1 MQHKSLAVLSLVIAE
16 GECPYETLYQLYRTS
31 KKLSS
36 CFEHQVNFHVG
47 PTTLLRGGSGLFAT
61 NNKEEWKILFNCY
74 ANRLRFYRAASW
86 TQGKVAFTLANMLI
100 AYGYVDLCH
109 RFMLSTGFH
118 YHDIVWGLYMS
129 GSDEVFSACQ
139 TLYGNDIRTMWHRT
153 DPIPP
158 FFGNDLMLATWWALR
173 DRLAFV
179 RDCIA
184 VRSVPGIQWLLDNT
198 QYDSFG
204 ILVSSIHWGEP
215 QIKEVVSFMDEECRK
230 WNHPISATLRTAMI
244 EHFHKYLVDMPL
256 KQKTFSRRR
265 WPKAKR
271 RAERNSP
278 T

>member
-1 MQHKSLAVLSLVIAE
+1 MQHKSLVVLSLVIAE

-100 AYGYVDLCH
+100 AYEHVDLCH

-118 YHDIVWGLYMS
+118 YHDIVWGLYMN
-129 GSDEVFSACQ
+129 GKIGNLEACKM
-139 TLYGNDIRTMWHRT
+139 LFGDDIETMLIRT

-158 FFGNDLMLATWWALR
+158 FFGDDFMFQSWQLP
-173 DRLAFV
+173 DKFAFV
-179 RDCIA
+179 KGCIA
-184 VRSVPGIQWLLDNT
+184 ARSALGIRW
-198 QYDSFG
+198 
-204 ILVSSIHWGEP
+204 ILQNSKQTPAEILRSSVNYGQAMIRQE
-215 QIKEVVSFMDEECRK
+215 IAFMYEECCK
-230 WNHPISATLRTAMI
+230 WDDPISIEFRNTLWEGLR
-244 EHFHKYLVDMPL
+244 ENLVHMPH
-256 KQKTFSRRR
+256 RDYPRGR